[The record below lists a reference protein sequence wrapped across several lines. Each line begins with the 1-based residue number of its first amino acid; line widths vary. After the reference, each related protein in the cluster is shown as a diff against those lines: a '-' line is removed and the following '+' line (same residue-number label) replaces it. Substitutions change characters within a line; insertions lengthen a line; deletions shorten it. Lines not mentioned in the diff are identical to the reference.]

1 MAYLVLSFYKT
12 DTKIMIKR
20 QNRQKKSK
28 VLKTECTKTEC
39 IERQNDKKTYFL
51 LMTYFL

>member
-1 MAYLVLSFYKT
+1 
-12 DTKIMIKR
+12 MIKR

-39 IERQNDKKTYFL
+39 IERQNDRKDIFL
-51 LMTYFL
+51 QEQDRMTERHIFFQ

>member
-20 QNRQKKSK
+20 QNRQKKPK
-28 VLKTECTKTEC
+28 VLKTECTERHIPSRT
-39 IERQNDKKTYFL
+39 RQNDKKTYFL
-51 LMTYFL
+51 